1 MKRSMYKYGF
11 LALSVILFSGC
22 NVVLEKGRRQD
33 LTRIRELESELA
45 ELRSAKTSLESSLS
59 SEIGSKD
66 VTVSMEGMGLKV
78 TMLDS
83 VLFDSGRAELK
94 TSSLPVLNKIADV
107 LKGRLSTTAINIAGH
122 TDNVP
127 IKHSGWKSNWELSAH
142 RALSVLG
149 YLERQGISARRLS
162 ATGYGEFHPVTSDD
176 TKEGR
181 KQNRRVEIRIMPK
194 SIAGSAIEEQEPSS
208 SSSESQAAGELK

>member
-1 MKRSMYKYGF
+1 MKKAMYKYGF
-11 LALSVILFSGC
+11 LALSVILLSGC

-33 LTRIRELESELA
+33 LARIRDLESELT

-83 VLFDSGRAELK
+83 VLFDSGKAELK
-94 TSSLPVLNKIADV
+94 SGSLPVLNKIADV
-107 LKGRLSTTAINIAGH
+107 LKGRLSTTAVNIAGH

-127 IKHSGWKSNWELSAH
+127 IKRSGWKSNWELSAH

-162 ATGYGEFHPVTSDD
+162 ATGYGEFQPVASND
-176 TKEGR
+176 TKEDR
-181 KQNRRVEIRIMPK
+181 KQNRRVEIRIMPRA
-194 SIAGSAIEEQEPSS
+194 IAGPAIEEPSA
-208 SSSESQAAGELK
+208 SSEGSARGDLK